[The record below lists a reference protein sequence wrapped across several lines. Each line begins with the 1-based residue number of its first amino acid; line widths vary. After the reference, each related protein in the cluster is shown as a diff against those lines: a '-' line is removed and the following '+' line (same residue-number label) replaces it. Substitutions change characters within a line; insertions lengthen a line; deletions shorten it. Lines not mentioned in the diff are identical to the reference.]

1 MNNNKEN
8 KPKCYPLTS
17 SERGM
22 YIEQKLYPDSVSYNL
37 NVGIIINGA
46 PVETVKNTL
55 NDIFAAHEVFHSMYG
70 EESGLP
76 VRIMTSQ
83 LPEIIEST
91 AARKHCRNKRR
102 SI

>member
-22 YIEQKLYPDSVSYNL
+22 YLEQKLYPDSVSYNL

-55 NDIFAAHEVFHSMYG
+55 NISAYFTERS
-70 EESGLP
+70 
-76 VRIMTSQ
+76 
-83 LPEIIEST
+83 
-91 AARKHCRNKRR
+91 RKAL
-102 SI
+102 IT